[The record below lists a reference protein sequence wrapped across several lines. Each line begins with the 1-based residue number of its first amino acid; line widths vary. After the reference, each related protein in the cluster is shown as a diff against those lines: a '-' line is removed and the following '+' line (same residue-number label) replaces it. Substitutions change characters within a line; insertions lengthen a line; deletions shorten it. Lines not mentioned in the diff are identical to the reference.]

1 MGEPLTSSLL
11 GMDRDELTAL
21 VIEAGEPGYRAK
33 QILDAVYRQRVETL
47 AEISTLPQEFRERLA
62 QSGVTVGAARIEKK
76 FVSVDGTVR
85 YLIGFDDGQSVETV
99 WMPEGDGGEAGDG
112 SVAAAEAESSGI
124 GTAAAEA
131 AVHFVAT
138 YGAAGSRALSKQ
150 GKSSSASGRS
160 TICVSSQ
167 VGCAVDCQF
176 CLTAL
181 LGVKRN
187 LTAGEIVGQVCAVL
201 KDQNVSPP
209 EDRINL
215 VFMGMG
221 EPFLNYENFVKA
233 ARLLVEAVGIAERR
247 MTVSTAGIVP
257 RIHDFGGEAIRPKLA
272 ISLNAS
278 NDALRTRLMPVNKKW
293 TLEMLMAAAREFPL
307 RTREWITF
315 EYVLLGGV
323 NDLPENAK
331 EAAELLRGLRCKVNL
346 IALNPG
352 PGIDFTTPSAERVTA
367 FQNILRDAGIPAFVR
382 RPRGRD
388 IYAACGQLKRT
399 VEVATKPE
407 PQLQSISPA
416 SEG

>member
-1 MGEPLTSSLL
+1 MENPSPNPQLSPLLGLDRAELAAFVENEGEP
-11 GMDRDELTAL
+11 A
-21 VIEAGEPGYRAK
+21 YRA
-33 QILDAVYRQRVETL
+33 QQLLDALYRQRVDAIEQV
-47 AEISTLPQEFRERLA
+47 STLPQQFRLNLA
-62 QSGVTVGAARIEKK
+62 EKGVSIGLPAIEKR
-76 FVSVDGTVR
+76 FVSEDGTVR
-85 YLIGFDDGQSVETV
+85 YLMLLADGQTVETV

-112 SVAAAEAESSGI
+112 SEAGDSVNTAELSLGRTAEG
-124 GTAAAEA
+124 GRPHT
-131 AVHFVAT
+131 FRAT
-138 YGAAGSRALSKQ
+138 PRSWDRA
-150 GKSSSASGRS
+150 

-201 KDQNVSPP
+201 NDQKVSPP

-221 EPFLNYENFVKA
+221 EPFLNYDNFMKSV
-233 ARLLVEAVGIAERR
+233 RLLVEEVGVAESR

-257 RIHDFGGEAIRPKLA
+257 RIYDFGGEPVRPKLA

-278 NDALRTRLMPVNKKW
+278 NDAMRTELMPLNRKW
-293 TLEMLMAAAREFPL
+293 NLEKLMAAAREFRL
-307 RTREWITF
+307 RPRERITF
-315 EYVLLGGV
+315 EYVLLREV
-323 NDLPENAK
+323 NDAPAHAK
-331 EAAELLRGLRCKVNL
+331 EVAELLRGMRAKVNL

-352 PGIDFTTPSAERVTA
+352 PGIHFDTPAEERVAA
-367 FQNILRDAGIPAFVR
+367 FQKILVEAGIPAFVR

-399 VEVATKPE
+399 VEIATA
-407 PQLQSISPA
+407 PA
-416 SEG
+416 R